1 MALPRTPEWRFLV
14 AKILVTRVRQLPG
27 ALLSVALYV
36 AWLVAALSLLHYLPG
51 NLTDRISL
59 PAVLLAA
66 LLLTL
71 VSATLLSLLLPPYLL
86 DHRNPFAP
94 LAYPILRY
102 HAYNDLPRKLVADG
116 HARADRP
123 LGVIVEWATQA
134 GTFLIA
140 AYANGE
146 LASYNSVAGYCSAGP
161 GRIGTASLS
170 RALIA
175 SSLPLLPV
183 AKPTTELAPPSTG
196 QGTISVLMLS
206 GALTLSLEAMTVQ
219 GVHEDTLRPLASN
232 LAALIHEVSTRVPVI
247 PPPGFAVRPTT
258 R

>member
-1 MALPRTPEWRFLV
+1 MALPRTPEWRIFV
-14 AKILVTRVRQLPG
+14 AKILVTRARLLPG
-27 ALLSVALYV
+27 ALLSVALYL

-51 NLTDRISL
+51 TLTDRISL

-66 LLLTL
+66 LLLAIAS
-71 VSATLLSLLLPPYLL
+71 VTLLGLLLPPYLL
-86 DHRNPFAP
+86 DQRNPLAP
-94 LAYPILRY
+94 LTYAILRY
-102 HAYNDLPRKLVADG
+102 HAYNDLPRKLVAEG
-116 HARADRP
+116 HTRADRP

-161 GRIGTASLS
+161 GRMGTASLS

-175 SSLPLLPV
+175 ASLPLLPV
-183 AKPTTELAPPSTG
+183 AAPTTELAPPSAG
-196 QGTISVLMLS
+196 QGTISVLMLF
-206 GALTLSLEAMTVQ
+206 GALVLPLEPTTVH
-219 GVHEDTLRPLASN
+219 GVPEETLRPLASS
-232 LAALIHEVSTRVPVI
+232 LAALIDEVSTRVPVI